1 MSSLRNAYG
10 RITDSRKFPIQRP
23 FTADGTLTGSP
34 EMDVDGSV
42 TPQEFYFQAEPNR
55 QVSVNKVQ
63 FTISDAGNTGVNDYG
78 SIAGPLANGVTFY
91 TVIDGQEIPLTPV
104 IKSSSD
110 FFSIGSDVKFVELS
124 GSSRLAVYDFSLF
137 EYSEGIILDGD
148 NGDIFGCR
156 INDNLETL
164 IKHRAGIDGFFQFK
178 GI

>member
-23 FTADGTLTGSP
+23 FTDNGALNGSA

-42 TPQEFYFQAEPNR
+42 TPQEFYFQAEANR

-78 SIAGPLANGVTFY
+78 SIAGPLTNGVTFY
-91 TVIDGQEIPLTPV
+91 TIISGQEIPLTPT
-104 IKSSSD
+104 IKSASD

-124 GSSRLAVYDFSLF
+124 GTSRLAIYDFSLF

-156 INDNLETL
+156 INDNLSALT
-164 IKHRAGIDGFFQFK
+164 KHKAGIDGFFQLK
-178 GI
+178 GV